1 MEDKGCWQEEE
12 EEEEEDAQQPVV
24 QMRRL
29 CPLSGSLKKKK
40 KELNGAHLSQPR
52 FVLISCARSEP
63 TSVGVDQQQR
73 CCFSLIVLITDP
85 LVAASLHIIHLLAWF
100 DN

>member
-40 KELNGAHLSQPR
+40 KRIKWCSSFSAPICAHLLCT
-52 FVLISCARSEP
+52 FRSDLC
-63 TSVGVDQQQR
+63 GR
-73 CCFSLIVLITDP
+73 
-85 LVAASLHIIHLLAWF
+85 
-100 DN
+100 